1 MKIVEKIEQIKGICQ
16 VSYETLFQ
24 MIGICSATY
33 RRWKSRIA
41 NALAPVRQSG
51 PKPVKPLDLG
61 RVHAEMEKLEH
72 KAKRSNG
79 VGELRKTLQ
88 GVISRRDLDL
98 LIATARRE
106 AITRKKAAQFE
117 LDWLEPGTVWAMDVF
132 EMKLPYT
139 PKKSYV
145 LTVQDLATGYKFPPL
160 ATEREPRGH
169 EVATHLKSLFAR
181 FGKPLLVK
189 IDNGGNLNHYSIKEL
204 LADQGIIPLNSPA
217 YYAPY
222 NGAIEHT
229 QGEFKARLQECY
241 GEANSFAEFTLMA
254 ELAAHD
260 LNHSGRRKLNGKNSC
275 LKLFGKPRISFSKRK
290 RKEVFE
296 WISDLAI
303 DIVAKSGEKK
313 IRSTAW
319 RVACRKWL
327 EENGLVSIR
336 KMQTVLPTFS

>member
-1 MKIVEKIEQIKGICQ
+1 MMIVEKIEQIKEIFQ
-16 VSYETLFQ
+16 VSYELLFQ

-41 NALAPVRQSG
+41 NALEPVRQSG
-51 PKPVKPLDLG
+51 PKPVKPLDFG
-61 RVHAEMEKLEH
+61 KVHTEMKKLEH
-72 KAKRSNG
+72 KSKRSHG
-79 VGELRKTLQ
+79 VDNFRKSLQ
-88 GVISRRDLDL
+88 GAISRRDLDL

-106 AITRKKAAQFE
+106 AMARQKAAQCE

-139 PKKSYV
+139 PRKSYV

-160 ATEREPRGH
+160 AMEKEPRGH
-169 EVATHLKSLFAR
+169 EVAAHLKKLFTQ
-181 FGKPLLVK
+181 FDKPLFLK
-189 IDNGGNLNHYSIKEL
+189 LDNGGNLNHYTIKEL
-204 LADQGIIPLNSPA
+204 LADLGILPLNSPA
-217 YYAPY
+217 YYASY

-229 QGEFKARLQECY
+229 QGEFKVRLQECY
-241 GEANSFAEFTLMA
+241 DKANSFAEFTLMVD
-254 ELAAHD
+254 LAAHD
-260 LNHSGRRKLNGKNSC
+260 LNHSGRRKYKGKNSC
-275 LKLFGKPRISFSKRK
+275 LKFFGKPRISFSKRK

-327 EENGLVSIR
+327 EENRLVSI
-336 KMQTVLPTFS
+336 KKLQAVLPTF

>member
-1 MKIVEKIEQIKGICQ
+1 MKIVEKTEQIKRVCR
-16 VSYETLFQ
+16 VSYKALFQ
-24 MIGICSATY
+24 MIGICFATY

-41 NALAPVRQSG
+41 KSLDPVRQSG
-51 PKPVKPLDLG
+51 PKPVKPLNL
-61 RVHAEMEKLEH
+61 REVHVEMEKLEH
-72 KAKRSNG
+72 KTKRSHG
-79 VGELRKTLQ
+79 VGKLRKILQ
-88 GVISRRDLDL
+88 GAVSRRDLDL
-98 LIATARRE
+98 LVATARRE
-106 AITRKKAAQFE
+106 AIARKKAARFE
-117 LDWLEPGTVWAMDVF
+117 VEWHEPGTVWAMDVF
-132 EMKLPYT
+132 EMKFSYT
-139 PKKSYV
+139 PRKSYV

-160 ATEREPRGH
+160 HTKREPRGQ
-169 EVATHLKSLFAR
+169 EVAGHLRSLFTR
-181 FGKPLLVK
+181 FNNPLFLK
-189 IDNGGNLNHYSIKEL
+189 LDNGGNLNHYFVKEL
-204 LADQGIIPLNSPA
+204 LADQHIMPLNSPA

-229 QGEFKARLQECY
+229 QREFKERLQECY
-241 GEANSFAEFTLMA
+241 GEASSFSEFALMA

-260 LNHSGRRKLNGKNSC
+260 LNHSGRRKLNGRNSC
-275 LKLFGKPRISFSKRK
+275 LEFFGKPRINYPKRK

-336 KMQTVLPTFS
+336 KMQIVLPSFS

>member
-1 MKIVEKIEQIKGICQ
+1 MKIVEKIEQIKAMCQ

-24 MIGICSATY
+24 VIGICSATY

-51 PKPVKPLDLG
+51 PKPVEPLDLE
-61 RVHAEMEKLEH
+61 RVHNEMEKLEH
-72 KAKRSNG
+72 KAKRSHG
-79 VGELRKTLQ
+79 VGELRENLQ
-88 GVISRRDLDL
+88 DTISRRDLDQ
-98 LIATARRE
+98 LIAAARQE
-106 AITRKKAAQFE
+106 AAARKKAAQFE
-117 LDWLEPGTVWAMDVF
+117 LDWFESGTVWAMDVF
-132 EMKLPYT
+132 EMKLPYR
-139 PKKSYV
+139 PRKWYV

-169 EVATHLKSLFAR
+169 EVAAHLESLFAR
-181 FGKPLLVK
+181 FGRPLFLK
-189 IDNGGNLNHYSIKEL
+189 IDNGGNLNHYSIKQL
-204 LADQGIIPLNSPA
+204 LAAHGIIPLNSPA

-229 QGEFKARLQECY
+229 QGEFKERLQECY
-241 GEANSFAEFTLMA
+241 GEAKSFAEFALMA

-260 LNHSGRRKLNGKNSC
+260 LNHSARRKLNGKNSC
-275 LKLFGKPRISFSKRK
+275 LKFFGKPRIKFSKRK

-303 DIVAKSGEKK
+303 DIVAKSGQKK
-313 IRSTAW
+313 IRTSAW

-336 KMQTVLPTFS
+336 KMQRVLPSFS

>member
-1 MKIVEKIEQIKGICQ
+1 MMIVEKTEQIKEIFQ
-16 VSYETLFQ
+16 VSYELLFQ

-33 RRWKSRIA
+33 RRWKSRIT
-41 NALAPVRQSG
+41 NTLEPVRQSG
-51 PKPVKPLDLG
+51 PKPVKPLDLQK
-61 RVHAEMEKLEH
+61 VHVEMKKLEH
-72 KAKRSNG
+72 KAKRSHG
-79 VGELRKTLQ
+79 VGKLHKNLQ
-88 GVISRRDLDL
+88 GSISRRELDL

-106 AITRKKAAQFE
+106 ALARRKAAQCE
-117 LDWLEPGTVWAMDVF
+117 LEWLEPGTVWAMDVF
-132 EMKLPYT
+132 EMRLPYT
-139 PKKSYV
+139 PRKSYV

-160 ATEREPRGH
+160 ATERDPRGH
-169 EVATHLKSLFAR
+169 EVAAHIKKLFAQ
-181 FGKPLLVK
+181 FNKPLFLK
-189 IDNGGNLNHYSIKEL
+189 LDNGGNLNHYAVKEL
-204 LADQGIIPLNSPA
+204 LANQGIMPLNNPA

-229 QGEFKARLQECY
+229 QGEFKKRLRECY
-241 GEANSFAEFTLMA
+241 DKANSFAEFTLMVD
-254 ELAAHD
+254 LAAHD
-260 LNHSGRRKLNGKNSC
+260 LNHSGRRKYKGKNSC
-275 LKLFGKPRISFSKRK
+275 LKFFGKQRISFSKRK

-336 KMQTVLPTFS
+336 KMQVVLPTF

>member
-1 MKIVEKIEQIKGICQ
+1 
-16 VSYETLFQ
+16 

-41 NALAPVRQSG
+41 NALAPIRQSG

-61 RVHAEMEKLEH
+61 RVRAEMEKLEH
-72 KAKRSNG
+72 KNKRSHG
-79 VGELRKTLQ
+79 VGELRETLR
-88 GVISRRDLDL
+88 GTISRRDLDL

-106 AITRKKAAQFE
+106 AIIRKKAAQFE
-117 LDWLEPGTVWAMDVF
+117 LDWLEPGTVWATDVF
-132 EMKLPYT
+132 EMKFPYT
-139 PKKSYV
+139 PRKSYV
-145 LTVQDLATGYKFPPL
+145 LTVQDLATAYKYPPL
-160 ATEREPRGH
+160 TTEREPRGH
-169 EVATHLKSLFAR
+169 EIAAHLENLFAR
-181 FGKPLLVK
+181 FGKPMFLKV
-189 IDNGGNLNHYSIKEL
+189 DNGGNLNHYSIRKL

-222 NGAIEHT
+222 NGAIEHS

-241 GEANSFAEFTLMA
+241 GEANSFAEFALMA

-260 LNHSGRRKLNGKNSC
+260 LNHSARRKFNGKNSC
-275 LKLFGKPRISFSKRK
+275 LQLFGKPKINYSKRK

-313 IRSTAW
+313 IKSAAW

-336 KMQTVLPTFS
+336 KMQRVLPTFS